1 MLPLHGRDSRV
12 RVEVTIPD
20 LGGADDVTVVEVFV
34 SAGDTVAV
42 DDSLV
47 ALESEK
53 ASMDVPSTHAGEV
66 VEVHLKEGDSVTEG
80 QVLVTLEIDESA
92 AEGVDDEPAS
102 SEPAPPADK
111 DENGQDTPPETATA
125 SHEPRTTSHQPLAT
139 THDPPSTINEAA
151 FRAAY
156 ASPAVRRFA
165 RELGVD
171 LGRVEGTGRK
181 GRITRDDVANWVKS
195 VLAGGGPVELPE
207 QRLIPEMP
215 QVDFTKWGAV
225 ERQPLTRIQKAS
237 GPNLHRSW
245 LHVPHV
251 TQFDEAD
258 ITDME
263 ALRQEKKAE
272 AAEQEIRLTPLAFI
286 LQAVVAALKEYP
298 LVNASLDREAG
309 EVVLKQT
316 YHLGVAVDT
325 PGGLVVPVIRDVDQ
339 KGAFDLARELAD
351 ISGRAREGKLKI
363 DELIGA
369 SFTVSSLG
377 GIGGTGF
384 TPIVNAPEVGTLGVA
399 RSRMTP
405 VWDANEEK
413 FGPRLILPFSLSY
426 DHRVVDGA
434 LGVRFTRFLARWLE
448 DAGNFQ
454 L

>member
-1 MLPLHGRDSRV
+1 MRIDV
-12 RVEVTIPD
+12 VIPD
-20 LGGADDVTVVEVFV
+20 LGGAEDVTVVEVFV
-34 SAGDTVAV
+34 KAGDRVEV

-53 ASMDVPSTHAGEV
+53 ASMDVPAPHSGRVAEL
-66 VEVHLKEGDSVTEG
+66 HLAEGDKVEEG
-80 QVLVTLEIDESA
+80 QRLVTLEVAEDETPEEEPATEEPA
-92 AEGVDDEPAS
+92 AEQEPATDA
-102 SEPAPPADK
+102 PAPAPAPAS
-111 DENGQDTPPETATA
+111 ESPTPRHA
-125 SHEPRTTSHQPLAT
+125 SRVTRHEPRAT
-139 THDPPSTINEAA
+139 TDDAA

-181 GRITRDDVANWVKS
+181 GRITREDVSQWVKS
-195 VLAGGGPVELPE
+195 ALAGGVVEVPE
-207 QRLIPEMP
+207 HRLIPEMP
-215 QVDFTKWGAV
+215 EVDFAKFGPV

-237 GPNLHRSW
+237 GPNVHRSW

-258 ITDME
+258 ITEME

-272 AAEQEIRLTPLAFI
+272 ATQEDIRLTPLAFI

-298 LVNASLDREAG
+298 LVNASLDRQAG
-309 EVVLKQT
+309 EVILKQS

-339 KGAFDLARELAD
+339 KGAFEIAGELGD

-363 DELIGA
+363 DELRGA

-384 TPIVNAPEVGTLGVA
+384 TPIVNSPEVGILGVA

-405 VWDANEEK
+405 VYVDGE
-413 FGPRLILPFSLSY
+413 FVPRLLLPFSLSY

-434 LGVRFTRFLARWLE
+434 LGVRFTRYLAEWLA
-448 DAGNFQ
+448 DASNFE

>member
-1 MLPLHGRDSRV
+1 MRK
-12 RVEVTIPD
+12 EVAIPD
-20 LGGADDVTVVEVFV
+20 LGGAEDVTVVEVFV
-34 SAGDTVAV
+34 AVGDTVAV

-66 VEVHLKEGDSVTEG
+66 VEIHLDEGDAVAEG
-80 QVLVTLEIDESA
+80 QRLVTLEV
-92 AEGVDDEPAS
+92 AEVEETAVEEGGDDDAPAES
-102 SEPAPPADK
+102 SEQDSVPADASAKPAPAAPDSR
-111 DENGQDTPPETATA
+111 PPVTG
-125 SHEPRTTSHQPLAT
+125 HRPLAT
-139 THDPPSTINEAA
+139 GHSSDINEAA

-171 LGRVEGTGRK
+171 LGRVEGSGRK
-181 GRITRDDVANWVKS
+181 GRITRDDVTAWVKS
-195 VLAGGGPVELPE
+195 ALAGGVVELPE
-207 QRLIPEMP
+207 ERLIPEMP
-215 QVDFTKWGAV
+215 EVDFTKWGAV

-272 AAEQEIRLTPLAFI
+272 AAEQDIRLTPLAFI

-298 LVNASLDREAG
+298 LVNSSLDAEAG
-309 EVVLKQT
+309 EAILKQS

-325 PGGLVVPVIRDVDQ
+325 PDGLVVPVIRDVDQ
-339 KGAFDLARELAD
+339 KGAFEIAAELAD
-351 ISGRAREGKLKI
+351 TSGRAREGKLKI
-363 DELIGA
+363 DQLTGA

-384 TPIVNAPEVGTLGVA
+384 TPIVNAPQVGILGVA
-399 RSRMTP
+399 RSRMSP
-405 VWDANEEK
+405 VWDAEAAE
-413 FGPRLILPFSLSY
+413 FVPRLLLPFSLSY

-434 LGVRFTRFLARWLE
+434 LGVRFTRFLAEWLE
-448 DAGNFQ
+448 DADNFKV
-454 L
+454 

>member
-1 MLPLHGRDSRV
+1 M
-12 RVEVTIPD
+12 RVEVAIPD
-20 LGGADDVTVVEVFV
+20 LGGADDVTVVEIFV
-34 SAGDTVAV
+34 AVGDAVAV

-80 QVLVTLEIDESA
+80 QVLVTLEVDESEESSEEGESADGKAERPLPA
-92 AEGVDDEPAS
+92 ADPSRRDDE
-102 SEPAPPADK
+102 DRVR
-111 DENGQDTPPETATA
+111 PPEEDASGA
-125 SHEPRTTSHQPLAT
+125 VSHESRSTIHE
-139 THDPPSTINEAA
+139 PPSTINEQA

-181 GRITRDDVANWVKS
+181 GRITRDDVTAWVKS
-195 VLAGGGPVELPE
+195 ALAGGGPVALPE

-215 QVDFTKWGAV
+215 QVDFDRWGSV

-272 AAEQEIRLTPLAFI
+272 AAEQDVRLTPLAFI

-298 LVNASLDREAG
+298 LVNSSLDREAG
-309 EVVLKQT
+309 EVILKQS

-363 DELIGA
+363 DELTGA

-384 TPIVNAPEVGTLGVA
+384 TPIVNSPEVGILGVA

-405 VWDANEEK
+405 VWDSDQED
-413 FGPRLILPFSLSY
+413 FSPRLILPFSLSY
-426 DHRVVDGA
+426 DHRIVDGA
-434 LGVRFTRFLARWLE
+434 LGVRFTRFLAARLE
-448 DAGNFQ
+448 DAESFD